1 MKYMAEYIPTIG
13 LEIHAELN
21 TKTKMFCKSLN
32 DPDEKR
38 PNVNVCPICMGHPGT
53 LPVPNIEAIKK
64 LIQVGM
70 ALNCKIAEFSKFD
83 RKNYFYPDLP
93 KGYQISQYDKPFCKS
108 GYLEINVSGSDPDT
122 FRHIQITRI
131 HLEEDAGR
139 LLHPAGAD
147 YSLVDFNRAGI
158 PLMELVTEPD
168 MHSAEEAQKFAEE
181 LQLILRYLGVSDAN
195 MEKGQ
200 MRVEL
205 NISLAPQGAKELGTK
220 VEVKNIN
227 SFNAVGRAAVY
238 EIRRQSE
245 ILDSGEKV
253 IKETRGWDESGQ
265 KTFSQRSKEEAH
277 DYRYFPEPDTPPL
290 QVTSYH
296 KDLPQGDKLQ
306 VTDLPELPQQKRKRF
321 VEEYKI
327 DAKLAE
333 IFVREPELANYFEQ
347 VVSELL
353 SWEKLHGHGKEK
365 EKMRQELLTLTA
377 NYLTTDLR
385 KLMSDAGITIKDCK
399 ISPEDFAE
407 FVDLIHDGKLSSR
420 GAKDLL
426 PGIFQTGADP
436 HKLMEQKGG
445 GQVSDEGQ
453 LAAIVEKVIGANRAP
468 VASYKA
474 GKENA
479 LQFLVGQVMKES
491 KGRANPQVAAEIL
504 TKHMK

>member
-1 MKYMAEYIPTIG
+1 MNYIPTIG

-32 DPDEKR
+32 DADEKR
-38 PNVNVCPICMGHPGT
+38 PNVNVCPICLGYPGT

-64 LIQVGM
+64 VIQVGL
-70 ALNCKIAEFSKFD
+70 ALQCKIAEFSKFD

-93 KGYQISQYDKPFCKS
+93 KGYQISQYDQPFCE
-108 GYLEINVSGSDPDT
+108 GGSLNGV
-122 FRHIQITRI
+122 RVTRV

-147 YSLVDFNRAGI
+147 YSLVDFNRAGV

-181 LQLILRYLGVSDAN
+181 LQLILRYLGASDAN

-205 NISLAPQGAKELGTK
+205 NISLAPEGYDKLGTK

-238 EIRRQSE
+238 EAKRQSE
-245 ILDSGEKV
+245 ILDNGEKV
-253 IKETRGWDESGQ
+253 VQETRGWDDNTQ
-265 KTFSQRSKEEAH
+265 RTFAQRSKEEAH
-277 DYRYFPEPDTPPL
+277 DYRYFPEPDIPPIKIGGNPKFETL
-290 QVTSYH
+290 NS
-296 KDLPQGDKLQ
+296 K
-306 VTDLPELPQQKRKRF
+306 LPELPQQKRKRF
-321 VEEYKI
+321 IDEYKI

-333 IFVREPELANYFEQ
+333 IFVRDPELADYFEQ

-353 SWEKLHGHGKEK
+353 SWEKVHGHEKEE
-365 EKMRQELLTLTA
+365 EKMRQELFTLTA

-385 KLMSDAGITIKDCK
+385 KLMSDQAISIKQCK
-399 ISPEDFAE
+399 ITPEDFAE
-407 FVDLIHDGKLSSR
+407 FIDLIHDGKLSSR

-426 PGIFQTGADP
+426 PEMLRTGGDP
-436 HKLMEQKGG
+436 HTLMEARGLA
-445 GQVSDEGQ
+445 QVSGEGE
-453 LAAIVEKVIGANRAP
+453 LEEIIDKVIAANPAP

-474 GKENA
+474 GKENS

-491 KGRANPQVAAEIL
+491 KGRANPQVAGEMLKKKI
-504 TKHMK
+504 